1 MNRLEAYDTALSDLK
16 VIERKPIEDA
26 RGVFLRLFCAQE
38 LASVG
43 WTKPISQINWSLTEK
58 QGSVRGLHFQTPPY
72 AEMKMVSCLRGAVWD
87 IVVDIRMGSPTF
99 LQWHAEEL
107 SSQNARMMIVPEGFA
122 HGFQVLDPDSEMLYL
137 HTAFYTPEK
146 ASGVP
151 FDDPRLASPW
161 PLTIPVLSSHDKQHP
176 PMSSDFSGI
185 KI

>member
-72 AEMKMVSCLRGAVWD
+72 AEMKMVSCLMVQEID
-87 IVVDIRMGSPTF
+87 C
-99 LQWHAEEL
+99 
-107 SSQNARMMIVPEGFA
+107 
-122 HGFQVLDPDSEMLYL
+122 
-137 HTAFYTPEK
+137 
-146 ASGVP
+146 
-151 FDDPRLASPW
+151 
-161 PLTIPVLSSHDKQHP
+161 
-176 PMSSDFSGI
+176 
-185 KI
+185 